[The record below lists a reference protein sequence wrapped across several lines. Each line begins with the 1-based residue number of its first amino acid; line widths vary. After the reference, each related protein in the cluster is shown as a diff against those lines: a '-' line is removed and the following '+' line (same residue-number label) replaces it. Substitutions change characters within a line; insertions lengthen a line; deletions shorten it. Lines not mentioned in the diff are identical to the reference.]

1 MDKVKDFAGNMGER
15 GGQLQDIV
23 KDIQFP
29 VGKDQLVS
37 QLQQRGAPKQLVD
50 KISGSNTQQ
59 FGSQQDLMSE
69 VGGLF

>member
-1 MDKVKDFAGNMGER
+1 MDKVKDFAGNMGE
-15 GGQLQDIV
+15 GGGKLQDIV

-29 VGKDQLVS
+29 VGKEQLVS

-50 KISGSNTQQ
+50 KISGLDTQK
-59 FGSQQDLMSE
+59 FGSHKDLMSE